1 MNKAVMKK
9 ARRLKKTVRKT
20 LGTLFL
26 VSALVIAAIPVDGLQ
41 ASNVDGGIQTYAFA
55 TGNESIK
62 QPTTNANI
70 PQMVFRTRIINM
82 ERFWWAMPLAF

>member
-1 MNKAVMKK
+1 MSKAVMKK

-41 ASNVDGGIQTYAFA
+41 ASNVDGGIQTYAV
-55 TGNESIK
+55 GNASIIEETVK
-62 QPTTNANI
+62 SP
-70 PQMVFRTRIINM
+70 VRI
-82 ERFWWAMPLAF
+82 RGYLK